1 MLWHHNNKNKQIT
14 NNYLFIFIVTKAQ
27 NLFLLMIKSRRVR
40 RAGLVTYTGESRNAY
55 RVLVRDPEYKNRIED
70 LGLEGRIILIQ
81 ILKK

>member
-1 MLWHHNNKNKQIT
+1 
-14 NNYLFIFIVTKAQ
+14 
-27 NLFLLMIKSRRVR
+27 MIKSRRVR